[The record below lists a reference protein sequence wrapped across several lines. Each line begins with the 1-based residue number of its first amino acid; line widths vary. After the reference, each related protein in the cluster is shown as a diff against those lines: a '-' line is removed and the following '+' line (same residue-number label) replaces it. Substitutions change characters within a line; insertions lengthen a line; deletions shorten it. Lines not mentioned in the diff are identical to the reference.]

1 MRSPPL
7 GKKKRAGN
15 GKPRLIIVR
24 FTCRA
29 DRDST
34 WRQRFNLK
42 ESSIRMAEDLPQ
54 NVLEIRRNVLVPAL
68 KKARKREGTKAT
80 TIGDRLLVNG
90 KSYSFDKI
98 HKKWQE
104 VSPDEEMQITTKNPS
119 RLWLSK

>member
-1 MRSPPL
+1 
-7 GKKKRAGN
+7 
-15 GKPRLIIVR
+15 
-24 FTCRA
+24 
-29 DRDST
+29 
-34 WRQRFNLK
+34 
-42 ESSIRMAEDLPQ
+42 MAEDLPQ